1 MDREHALNIARRYK
15 EAILPLLS
23 NAKLYLYGSCSR
35 NEAHKDS
42 DIDVAVVIPKLK
54 GDWLDTTSS
63 LWLATIDID
72 TSIEPIL
79 LEECNPSPLFD
90 DVVRNGIVV

>member
-1 MDREHALNIARRYK
+1 MDREHALNIARSYK

-23 NAKLYLYGSCSR
+23 NAKVYLYGSCSR

-72 TSIEPIL
+72 SSIEPIL

>member
-1 MDREHALNIARRYK
+1 MDREHALNIARSYK

-23 NAKLYLYGSCSR
+23 NAKVYLYGSCSR

-42 DIDVAVVIPKLK
+42 DIDVAVVIPKLN

-72 TSIEPIL
+72 TSIEPVL

-90 DVVRNGIVV
+90 DVIRNGIVV

>member
-1 MDREHALNIARRYK
+1 MDREHALNIARSYK

-23 NAKLYLYGSCSR
+23 NAKVYLYGSCSR
-35 NEAHKDS
+35 NEAHKNS

>member
-1 MDREHALNIARRYK
+1 MDREHALNLARSYK

-23 NAKLYLYGSCSR
+23 NAKVYLYGSCSR
-35 NEAHKDS
+35 NEAHNDS

>member
-1 MDREHALNIARRYK
+1 MDREHALNIARSYK

-23 NAKLYLYGSCSR
+23 NAKVYLYGSCSR

-90 DVVRNGIVV
+90 DVVRNRIVV